1 MILPQWIERMYPP
14 KKGRDHLGLGSVSS
28 DQILQS
34 LAPGINVLTDRP
46 RYHSFYTFLLDEFWR
61 RERPRTKA
69 DWIKFYRPR
78 EFIFSLGNYLCD
90 RPEHNPESGAVG
102 GQKTGSL
109 AARKNESYRSN
120 FNYIKEPLGGY
131 GLYYRSVIAE
141 LGFIYPGGPGL
152 AYRIDVP
159 TDEEGKGLAEAFRQA
174 VKETRYY
181 QEFFEEDDVDVPAE
195 VIREYINSACF
206 CQLRKK
212 GSPDRELLLKQF
224 LHGGH
229 PDRAFA
235 RRQTLRFM
243 LDVARATDGVELDED
258 QFRVLLYFGTLEG
271 ERYRRDPAVEET
283 YKKWRL
289 YQAREYYAYALNG
302 LWYYLAEWGLGQ
314 AGDVRPV
321 ALIDWWAHLRS
332 ALDVKSLA
340 KRLKL
345 APVTLDA
352 ASPLK
357 EILAWLTEVV
367 GATPATFDAKCS
379 LDSPVNENLLYET
392 FNQDED
398 WSPSHVSLLVVLLL
412 LVYLRFSQKELRL
425 RTEWQIAKMGM
436 AGRLSLDGFVRA
448 TSDGLKLGWSLY
460 DFAHWIINDYVILQH
475 QLVATSKLP
484 DNTFRFEREGN
495 RLRFHNFDN
504 QIRFNNSRFNAL
516 KTTVFELGLAGDL
529 SDPSHGL
536 TAEGRHFLK
545 TGDLV

>member
-1 MILPQWIERMYPP
+1 MNLPQWIERMYPP

-69 DWIKFYRPR
+69 AWIRFYRPR
-78 EFIFSLGNYLCD
+78 EFIFSLGSYLCEL
-90 RPEHNPESGAVG
+90 PEHDPKSGAVG

-109 AARKNESYRSN
+109 AARKNESYRTN

-159 TDEEGKGLAEAFRQA
+159 TEKEGKDLAGNFRQGIE
-174 VKETRYY
+174 ETRYY
-181 QEFFEEDDVDVPAE
+181 QQFFDDDDTEVPID
-195 VIREYINSACF
+195 VIREYIHSACF

-212 GSPDRELLLKQF
+212 ESPDREILLKQF

-229 PDRAFA
+229 VERAAA
-235 RRQTLRFM
+235 RRETLRFI
-243 LDVARATDGVELDED
+243 LDFARATDGVAVDED
-258 QFRVLLYFGTLEG
+258 QFRRFLYFGTFEG
-271 ERYRRDPAVEET
+271 KRYKPEPSVEET

-302 LWYYLAEWGLGQ
+302 LWWYLADWGLDEG
-314 AGDVRPV
+314 GEIRP
-321 ALIDWWAHLRS
+321 LPLSDWWDHFES
-332 ALDVKSLA
+332 ALNLRPLT

-345 APVTLDA
+345 PSVSLDA
-352 ASPLK
+352 SSRLSDV
-357 EILAWLTEVV
+357 LTWLTKVV
-367 GATPATFDAKCS
+367 RATPSTFDVKCS
-379 LDSPVNENLLYET
+379 LRSPINEDAIYGV
-392 FNQDED
+392 FNEGEG
-398 WSPSHVSLLVVLLL
+398 WTPTHVSLLMVLLM
-412 LVYLRFSQKELRL
+412 LVYLRFSQRELRL
-425 RTEWQIAKMGM
+425 SKEWQIAKMGM
-436 AGRLSLDGFVRA
+436 EGRLSLDGFIRS
-448 TSDGLKLGWSLY
+448 TSEGLKSGWTLF
-460 DFAHWIINDYVILQH
+460 DFARWIINDYVILQH

-495 RLRFHNFDN
+495 RLRFFNFDN
-504 QIRFNNSRFNAL
+504 RIRFNDSRFHAL
-516 KTTVFELGLAGDL
+516 KTTVLELGLAGDL
-529 SDPSHGL
+529 STPSHGL
-536 TAEGRHFLK
+536 TGEGRTLLR
-545 TGDLV
+545 TGDLL